1 MTGTGWIHGIL
12 YIFDHFA
19 FLVGSEK
26 CIENAILIFLAHN
39 VKYKG
44 KKRNSKMGLEPI
56 KKWQMIK
63 TKGNSIILG
72 GCWTYK
78 SCLRILVFSTKV
90 PFFLPEYGHFWQKC
104 PSLCA
109 QKWHFG

>member
-1 MTGTGWIHGIL
+1 MTGAGWIRVIL
-12 YIFDHFA
+12 TISDHFA

-44 KKRNSKMGLEPI
+44 KKRNSKMGLKPI

-78 SCLRILVFSTKV
+78 SGLRIFVFSTEV
-90 PFFLPEYGHFWQKC
+90 PFFC
-104 PSLCA
+104 T
-109 QKWHFG
+109 